1 VPKLGDMESPRI
13 KHIAKGG
20 HQQMRIHT
28 AMKQGFPNPKEC
40 DSLCWE
46 MLVKATKNDSI
57 LWRKMKE
64 EIQKNGDIKGQPIDY
79 VSVVS
84 NAEHRINGV

>member
-1 VPKLGDMESPRI
+1 MESPQT

-28 AMKQGFPNPKEC
+28 AMKQGFPNPKKH

-46 MLVKATKNDSI
+46 MLVEVTKNDPI

-64 EIQKNGDIKGQPIDY
+64 EIQKDGDIKGQHIDY
-79 VSVVS
+79 VSIFS
-84 NAEHRINGV
+84 NAEHRTNGV